1 MRRCRAYHDAV
12 VRRLEEP
19 ESEPAEDEAPD
30 DIYFVGLGRKP
41 GEQKEPAGHD
51 GESDASQQSC
61 MYAFDEYA
69 CERRYDHDA
78 GRPGR
83 HDETCGDGT
92 VSERMLEIERQGHHG
107 RHLGNERT
115 DGGEYRNR
123 KYRYL

>member
-1 MRRCRAYHDAV
+1 MEEQGHECGSGSLSQQSRRSEHAACTSASVRRCRAYHDAV

-69 CERRYDHDA
+69 CERCYDHDD
-78 GRPGR
+78 GRARP
-83 HDETCGDGT
+83 
-92 VSERMLEIERQGHHG
+92 S
-107 RHLGNERT
+107 
-115 DGGEYRNR
+115 
-123 KYRYL
+123 